1 MSYVGEAEGEISP
14 MSRKKMY
21 YGCTTILLP
30 FYKKGITDR
39 IGLFRRIL

>member
-30 FYKKGITDR
+30 FY
-39 IGLFRRIL
+39 IGFPIILL